1 MTYPIVLTFILAVPD
16 LFNLASCEKAQPE
29 TRAIAYLARE
39 VPRWRPQ
46 NKCYSC
52 HNNGDAARALYAA
65 YRLKYPLPDQTLD
78 ETTRWLEQPQK
89 WEHNGGEGP
98 FNDKK
103 LNRIQ
108 FAVALVDALE
118 VGLSKDKEALAKAA
132 ELVAEHQEKDGSWQV
147 DAPGTLGSPATYG
160 ACLATA
166 QCRRTLAAADSKK
179 YEQAIA
185 KADAW
190 LRKAPVK
197 NVMDAAAVL
206 LALPSPAPGEP
217 GLGEEIATQRKH
229 CFDLIRKGQ
238 SKDGGWGPYVNSASE
253 PFDTAL
259 VVLALARHQ
268 DQADV
273 KTMIQGGR
281 GYLIA
286 TQQKDGSWKE
296 TTRPAGAESYA
307 QRLSTTGW
315 VTLALLHTAK
325 LQ

>member
-1 MTYPIVLTFILAVPD
+1 MTYPIVWTFILACPD
-16 LFNLASCEKAQPE
+16 LFNLTAGESPTPE
-29 TRAIAYLARE
+29 TKAIAYLARE

-103 LNRIQ
+103 LARIQ
-108 FAVALVDALE
+108 FAAALVDALE

-166 QCRRTLAAADSKK
+166 QCRRTLAAADPKK

-206 LALPSPAPGEP
+206 LGLSIPAPGEP
-217 GLGEEIATQRKH
+217 GLGEETATQRKH
-229 CFDLIRKGQ
+229 CLDLMRKGQ
-238 SKDGGWGPYVNSASE
+238 SKEGGWGPYVNSASE

-259 VVLALARHQ
+259 VLLALTRYQ

-273 KTMIQGGR
+273 KEMIKRGR

-286 TQQKDGSWKE
+286 TQEKDGSWKE

-307 QRLSTTGW
+307 QRVSTTGW
-315 VTLALLHTAK
+315 ATLALLCTAK